1 VKNIQKI
8 ISVLVVGMSLF
19 SVAPVFAQTST
30 VITATQLL
38 PTNVGD
44 NLGLPT
50 GDVRVTVAR
59 IVRVMMGLLGI
70 VVVMIVLYGGFLWM
84 TAGGNDEQVG
94 KAKKFIIS
102 GVIGLAIVLSAYAIA
117 TFVIGSLVNA
127 TTADPNSPFIP

>member
-1 VKNIQKI
+1 VKKLNLIALLVLAGNIFAT
-8 ISVLVVGMSLF
+8 VPAM
-19 SVAPVFAQTST
+19 AQTT
-30 VITATQLL
+30 TITATQLL

-50 GDVRVTVAR
+50 GDVRVTIAR
-59 IVRVMMGLLGI
+59 IVRVAMGLLGI

-94 KAKKFIIS
+94 TAKKFIVS

-127 TTADPNSPFIP
+127 TTAPAGSVFVP